1 MKSNNRSIQKAKVF
15 FKKTKTGETAKHIAS
30 DNLEL
35 LKKIDAFDAV
45 KPGDFVAIK
54 MHFGDNGNIGHI
66 KPETV
71 KVLAGA
77 IKAKQARPFLVE
89 TSTLYVGER
98 SNAYDHINIA
108 YKHGFTFE
116 NTGVPIIMADGLLG
130 SSQSP
135 VKINGK
141 HYKEVFV
148 ASDALHYDFLFCL
161 NHVTGHIIT
170 GIGAAI
176 KNIGM
181 GLTARGGKLSQHSG
195 VLPSIDGKKCIKCA
209 RCVEFCPAG
218 AIGETEKSYVID
230 AAKCIGCGEC
240 ISICKNNAVK
250 FSWKQSSKIVQ
261 EKMAEHALGVVGG
274 IKDRLLLTNHIIHVT
289 KECDCMAKDEKCV
302 IGDTGILASSDPVA
316 LDKATIDMVSRL
328 HSYPFNYEDEN
339 PLNPLHQL
347 EHGQKIGLGTMDYE
361 LIEI

>member
-1 MKSNNRSIQKAKVF
+1 MKSDNHLKQKVKVF
-15 FKKTKTGETAKHIAS
+15 FKKTMAGENAKNIAS

-35 LKKIDAFDAV
+35 LKKIDAFDTIQ
-45 KPGDFVAIK
+45 PGNFVAIK
-54 MHFGDNGNIGHI
+54 MHFGDRGNVGHI

-71 KVLAGA
+71 KVLAAA
-77 IKAKQARPFLVE
+77 IKAKKARPFLVE

-98 SNAYDHINIA
+98 SNAFDHINIA

-141 HYKEVFV
+141 HYKEVYI
-148 ASDALHYDFLFCL
+148 ASDAPHYDFLICL
-161 NHVTGHIIT
+161 NHVTGHTIT
-170 GIGAAI
+170 GIGAAV

-181 GLTARGGKLSQHSG
+181 GLAARGGKLSQHSA
-195 VLPSIDGKKCIKCA
+195 VLPSIDGKKCIKCG
-209 RCVEFCPAG
+209 RCAEFCPAG
-218 AIGETEKSYVID
+218 AIGETEKAFIID
-230 AAKCIGCGEC
+230 SAKCIGCGEC

-261 EKMAEHALGVVGG
+261 EKMAEYALGVVSGL
-274 IKDRLLLTNHIIHVT
+274 KNRLLLTNHIIHVT
-289 KECDCMAKDEKCV
+289 KECDCMAKNEECV
-302 IGDTGILASSDPVA
+302 IGDIGILASSDPIA
-316 LDKATIDMVSRL
+316 IDRAAIDIVNRL
-328 HSYPFNYEDEN
+328 HSYPFNYENEN

-347 EHGQKIGLGTMDYE
+347 EHGQKIGLGTMNYE
-361 LIEI
+361 LVEI

>member
-1 MKSNNRSIQKAKVF
+1 MKSKENSIQKAKVF
-15 FKKTKTGETAKHIAS
+15 FKKTKAGETAKQIAD

-35 LKKIDAFDAV
+35 ITKLDAFETI
-45 KPGDFVAIK
+45 KSGDFVAIK
-54 MHFGDNGNIGHI
+54 MHFGDKGNIGHI
-66 KPETV
+66 KPEAV
-71 KVLAGA
+71 KALGDA
-77 IKAKQARPFLVE
+77 IKAKKARPFLVE

-116 NTGVPIIMADGLLG
+116 KTGVPIIMADGLLG
-130 SSQSP
+130 SAQSP
-135 VKINGK
+135 IKINGK

-148 ASDALHYDFLFCL
+148 ASDALHYDFLICL

-195 VLPSIDGKKCIKCA
+195 VLPSIAEKKCIKCG

-218 AIGETEKSYVID
+218 AIGETEKTFVID

-240 ISICKNNAVK
+240 ISVCKNDAVK

-261 EKMAEHALGVVGG
+261 EKMAEHALGVVSGK
-274 IKDRLLLTNHIIHVT
+274 KDRLLLTNHIIHVT

-316 LDKATIDMVSRL
+316 LDKATIDIVKKL
-328 HSYPFNYEDEN
+328 HSYSFNYENES
-339 PLNPLHQL
+339 PLNPLQQL
-347 EHGQKIGLGTMDYE
+347 EHGQKIGLGVMDYE
-361 LIEI
+361 LVEI